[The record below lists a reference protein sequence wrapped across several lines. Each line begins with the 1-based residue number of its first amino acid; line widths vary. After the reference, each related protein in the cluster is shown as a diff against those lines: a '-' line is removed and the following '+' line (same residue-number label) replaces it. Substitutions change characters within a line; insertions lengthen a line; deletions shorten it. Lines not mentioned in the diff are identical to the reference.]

1 MPTKLHKR
9 SAQLHNNYITK
20 GAHDLKKIIK
30 VTVKNTYIVLLKWFF
45 MAKKPEKRGDKT
57 TNAKTWSCSNSRKHG
72 CVIKEVKAEPRRN
85 DKGRCLNCGTGWI
98 NEDPKEVYGWKQI
111 KSFMRDRD
119 SVIISGESFG
129 RIKLNLKF
137 NKRTKKPVM
146 AYNGNLFAW
155 IRDHEDE
162 RLIHAW
168 IPQDLQVWD
177 EKDLVA

>member
-1 MPTKLHKR
+1 
-9 SAQLHNNYITK
+9 
-20 GAHDLKKIIK
+20 
-30 VTVKNTYIVLLKWFF
+30 

-72 CVIKEVKAEPRRN
+72 CVIKEVKAEPSRN
-85 DKGRCLNCGTGWI
+85 DRGRCLNCGTGWI
-98 NEDPKEVYGWKQI
+98 NEDPKAVYGSRAGAYQI

-119 SVIISGESFG
+119 NAIISGDFG
-129 RIKLNLKF
+129 RIRLNLKY
-137 NKRTKKPVM
+137 NKRTQKPIM

-155 IRDHEDE
+155 TRDHEDD

-168 IPQDLQVWD
+168 IDQGLQVWD